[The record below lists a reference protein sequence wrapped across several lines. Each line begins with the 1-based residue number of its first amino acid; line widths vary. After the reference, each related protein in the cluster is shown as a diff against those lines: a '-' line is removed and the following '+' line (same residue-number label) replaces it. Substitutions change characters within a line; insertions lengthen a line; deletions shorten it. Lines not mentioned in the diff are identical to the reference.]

1 MAEIRRIDRQPIRL
15 KKLFGEKADSQTP
28 EGAGRLQYKRSPNE
42 EYTFENGRVLI
53 NGMDVLSM
61 IDGDTVD
68 IELLVKL
75 VGAVD
80 DYRRRVWSE
89 YGTSHRDFN
98 AMTQGLLEKSMNK
111 LGHSYE
117 VMTGGIRVHFNGG
130 RLWINDIDPKVVL
143 ALFLSNPTEDRGRY
157 LQSIQMKLA
166 LILEGK
172 AGNGHS
178 HVVMEEAK
186 RLFIQVAK
194 AFESAQAFG
203 APPLLTAFN
212 SMDR

>member
-1 MAEIRRIDRQPIRL
+1 MAEIRRIGRDPIRL

-28 EGAGRLQYKRSPNE
+28 EGASRLLYKRSPNE
-42 EYTFENGRVLI
+42 EYTFENGRLLL
-53 NGMDVLSM
+53 NGMDLLSM
-61 IDGDTVD
+61 IDGENVD

-80 DYRRRVWSE
+80 DYRRTVWSE

-98 AMTQGLLEKSMNK
+98 AMTQGILEKSMNK

-117 VMTGGIRVHFNGG
+117 VMTGGIRVHFNGD

-143 ALFLSNPTEDRGRY
+143 ALFLSNPTEERGRY

-186 RLFIQVAK
+186 RLFVQVSK
-194 AFESAQAFG
+194 AFENAQA
-203 APPLLTAFN
+203 ARTPPLLANFN
-212 SMDR
+212 PVGR